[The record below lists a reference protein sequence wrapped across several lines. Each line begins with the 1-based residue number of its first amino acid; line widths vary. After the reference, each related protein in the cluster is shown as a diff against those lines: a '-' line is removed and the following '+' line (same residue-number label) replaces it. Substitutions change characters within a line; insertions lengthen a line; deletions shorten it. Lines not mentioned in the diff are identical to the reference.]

1 MKQIL
6 GMCCLCI
13 GFAANAVELPALP
26 SAQNRSSHSVFLYS
40 EPGSQGFDSWIV
52 DGGYMYNVFRDVDLY
67 VGARVNS
74 SLNGGENGFL
84 SGVSYKISDRFSV
97 KSTLYTANKNVEDNK
112 RSEVMAAEL
121 SSRLHLTENLDLHA
135 TLDYQEWQQGIELG
149 LGFRF

>member
-1 MKQIL
+1 
-6 GMCCLCI
+6 
-13 GFAANAVELPALP
+13 
-26 SAQNRSSHSVFLYS
+26 
-40 EPGSQGFDSWIV
+40 
-52 DGGYMYNVFRDVDLY
+52 MYNVFRDVDLY

-97 KSTLYTANKNVEDNK
+97 KSTLYTANKNSEDNK